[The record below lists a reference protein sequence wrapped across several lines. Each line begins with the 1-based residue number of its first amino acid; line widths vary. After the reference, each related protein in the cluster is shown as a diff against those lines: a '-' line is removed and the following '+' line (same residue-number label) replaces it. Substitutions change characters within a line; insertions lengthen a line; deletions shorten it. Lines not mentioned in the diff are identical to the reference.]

1 VFQLRFEASY
11 CITGVTKTPHINLR
25 HEQSMNIE
33 QNFEHKHQNIE
44 QNITRHRP
52 TLMYEK

>member
-1 VFQLRFEASY
+1 MFQLRFEASY